1 MFSAQQLKDKIKN
14 IAQGDSMKSQLLLR
28 NYMMERFL
36 ARVALSEYKDNFIL
50 KGGMLVSAVVGI
62 QARATMDIDTTVRAL
77 PLKLEDA
84 KSIVEK
90 IIAIDANDGV
100 TFEIKKV
107 SDIMEEHDYSGIR
120 LVIDAWLGN
129 LKQAIKVDIST
140 GDEITPNAIR
150 YFYKLMFDGGEL
162 AVWSYNLETLLAEKL
177 ETIMA
182 RGTANTRMR
191 DFYDIYT
198 LWHEKETEINV
209 EILRKAFYNTA
220 NKRST
225 LSLIENLNSV
235 LKEIGYSADLRKL
248 WLNYLQ
254 NSVYAKDLEWDK
266 VLETV
271 KLVFSKIVYSKEN
284 REWKKFS

>member
-1 MFSAQQLKDKIKN
+1 MITAQQLKDKIKN

-77 PLKLEDA
+77 PLKLEET
-84 KSIVEK
+84 KFIIEK

-107 SDIMEEHDYSGIR
+107 SDIMEEHDYPGIR
-120 LVIDAWLGN
+120 FVMDAWLEN

-150 YFYKLMFDGGEL
+150 YLYKLMFNGGEL
-162 AVWSYNLETLLAEKL
+162 AIWSYNLETLLAEKL
-177 ETIMA
+177 ETVVA

-198 LWHEKETEINV
+198 LWQDREQEINV
-209 EILRKAFYNTA
+209 EILCKAFYNTVK
-220 NKRST
+220 KRGT
-225 LSLIENLNSV
+225 TQLIENVNII
-235 LKEIGYSADLRKL
+235 LKEIGYSLDLRKL

-254 NSVYAKDLEWDK
+254 NSVYAKDLEWDR

-271 KLVFSKIVYSKEN
+271 NIIFSKIVSVGEN
-284 REWKKFS
+284 

>member
-1 MFSAQQLKDKIKN
+1 MISAQQLKDKIKN
-14 IAQGDSMKSQLLLR
+14 IAKGDSMKAQLLLR

-36 ARVALSEYKDNFIL
+36 VRVALSEYKDNFIL

-77 PLKLEDA
+77 PLKIEET
-84 KSIVEK
+84 KTIVEK

-107 SDIMEEHDYSGIR
+107 SDIMEEHDYPGIR
-120 LVIDAWLGN
+120 LVMDARLEN

-150 YFYKLMFDGGEL
+150 YFYKLMFNGGEL
-162 AVWSYNLETLLAEKL
+162 AIWAYNLETLLAEKL
-177 ETIMA
+177 ETVVA

-198 LWHEKETEINV
+198 LWQEKEQEINV
-209 EILRKAFYNTA
+209 GILRKAFYNTA
-220 NKRST
+220 NKRET
-225 LSLIENLNSV
+225 LQLMENANAV

-254 NSVYAKDLEWDK
+254 DSVYAKDLEWDK

-271 KLVFSKIVYSKEN
+271 
-284 REWKKFS
+284 R

>member
-1 MFSAQQLKDKIKN
+1 MISAQQLKDKIKN
-14 IAQGDSMKSQLLLR
+14 IANGDSMKSQLLLR

-77 PLKLEDA
+77 PLKIEETKA
-84 KSIVEK
+84 IVEK

-107 SDIMEEHDYSGIR
+107 SDIMEEHDYPGIR
-120 LVIDAWLGN
+120 LVLDAWLEN
-129 LKQAIKVDIST
+129 LKQAIKVDVST
-140 GDEITPNAIR
+140 GDEITPNAIQ
-150 YFYKLMFDGGEL
+150 YCYKLMFNGDEL
-162 AVWSYNLETLLAEKL
+162 AIWSYNLETLLAEKL
-177 ETIMA
+177 ETVAA

-198 LWHEKETEINV
+198 LWHDKESEIDV

-220 NKRST
+220 NKRGT
-225 LSLIENLNSV
+225 LLLMENVHSV
-235 LKEIGYSADLRKL
+235 LKEIGYSNDLRKL
-248 WLNYLQ
+248 WLNYVQ
-254 NSVYAKDLEWDK
+254 DSVYVKDLEWDK

-271 KLVFSKIVYSKEN
+271 NIVFSKIVECKEN
-284 REWKKFS
+284 